1 MNHIHIHGA
10 WPCSLNFTFE
20 VQFHKQVFIA
30 DSLYN
35 TNTAATTSIGVTET

>member
-1 MNHIHIHGA
+1 MNHIYIHGA

-20 VQFHKQVFIA
+20 VQFHKQIFIA

-35 TNTAATTSIGVTET
+35 TNTATTTIGVTET